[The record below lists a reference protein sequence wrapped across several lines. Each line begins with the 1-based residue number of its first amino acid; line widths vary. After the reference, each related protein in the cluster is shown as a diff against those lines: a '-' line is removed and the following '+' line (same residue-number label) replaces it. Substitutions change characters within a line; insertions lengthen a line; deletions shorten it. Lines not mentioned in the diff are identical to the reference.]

1 MNKMSVLDV
10 IKTRRSIRNFIDKSI
25 NDQDVIKILDAARL
39 APSGGNLQRWEFIYV
54 RSSKV
59 LKMVKNC
66 SPGFYGDATGAIVI
80 GYDES
85 GKEFG
90 HTSYNEVVGI
100 LDVGHAAENIQL
112 AAHSLG
118 LGSCAI
124 ASFNEEAIKKV
135 LNVPTNWKPFLV
147 ISLGYPNKTPSM
159 PRKKSLSEIIYLDE
173 YGKRW
178 EKLEDYT

>member
-1 MNKMSVLDV
+1 MNKMSALEV
-10 IKTRRSIRNFIDKSI
+10 IKTRRSVRNFVDKSI
-25 NDQDVIKILDAARL
+25 NDEDVIKILDAARL

-80 GYDES
+80 GYEES

-90 HTSYNEVVGI
+90 RTSYNEVVGI
-100 LDVGHAAENIQL
+100 LDVGHSAENIQL

-124 ASFNEEAIKKV
+124 ASFNEEGIKKV
-135 LNVPTNWKPFLV
+135 LNVPTNWRPILV
-147 ISLGYPNKTPSM
+147 ISLGYPNKTSSM
-159 PRKKSLSEIIYLDE
+159 PSKKSLSEIVYLDE

-178 EKLEDYT
+178 EKLEDFS